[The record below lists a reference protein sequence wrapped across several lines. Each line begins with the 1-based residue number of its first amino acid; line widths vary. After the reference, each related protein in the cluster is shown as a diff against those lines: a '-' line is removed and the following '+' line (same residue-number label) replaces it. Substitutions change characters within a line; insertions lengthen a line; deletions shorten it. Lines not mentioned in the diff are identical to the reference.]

1 MVMAHNPD
9 EQGLPCAFCILP
21 NKKQSTYELMLNL
34 IKEKV
39 GPDSGPSTIVIDF
52 ELAMVNAVRAVFPDT
67 KQLGCQFHFRS
78 AIWKNVGLK
87 HLQSFFYT
95 NVDFQELIYKLY
107 ALAYIPTD
115 DLYEVYKEQIVSIIT
130 RKLAEKTGDPEWQ
143 VLEEEINQFGT
154 YFLNT
159 WIGRQVCTLNM

>member
-1 MVMAHNPD
+1 MSVSFSV
-9 EQGLPCAFCILP
+9 G
-21 NKKQSTYELMLNL
+21 NL
-34 IKEKV
+34 EECW
-39 GPDSGPSTIVIDF
+39 TQ
-52 ELAMVNAVRAVFPDT
+52 A
-67 KQLGCQFHFRS
+67 S
-78 AIWKNVGLK
+78 AIVFL
-87 HLQSFFYT
+87 HQCS
-95 NVDFQELIYKLY
+95 FQELIYKLY

-159 WIGRQVCTLNM
+159 WIGRQVCTFKCSLIIEIDLLQLNKKRIEVVSCLFL